1 MAIVILCYFFVIVL
15 FSIVLFMPLSPTHH
29 PPQVPL
35 VSSQAPT
42 KQTAERF
49 PIPREAIRTR
59 EATGTKEATV
69 NERSDAP
76 IQRPNTAHNPIAC
89 PPSNFMPDSHSTVRA
104 TSTTMIAGIAAGV
117 VSTALVYPLD
127 VIRTHQ
133 QASIAH
139 STVPKT
145 AYQTFKHL
153 LATPHTHLPHLRPNP
168 LALYAGLSLPLAAQ
182 AIYKSTIF
190 TTYTAVSKALRESG
204 MRDEGTVAIG
214 SGVVSG
220 GEEKSERA
228 QDVLYE
234 QECDQA
240 NAHDRQRYFGESGL
254 VGPYAPHSTP
264 PFSNPPPSPP
274 SPVQPSTRPSS

>member
-1 MAIVILCYFFVIVL
+1 M
-15 FSIVLFMPLSPTHH
+15 
-29 PPQVPL
+29 
-35 VSSQAPT
+35 
-42 KQTAERF
+42 
-49 PIPREAIRTR
+49 
-59 EATGTKEATV
+59 

-76 IQRPNTAHNPIAC
+76 LQRPNTAHNRPLPIAC
-89 PPSNFMPDSHSTVRA
+89 PPSNFMPDSRSTVRP